1 MWLQLQ
7 KTKRRGELAKCDLY
21 FLFYEK
27 HLTVFHN
34 FLALLGRQK
43 VLLLK
48 TCLVKQCNVPL
59 LETTY
64 LNDFGHGSHL
74 RQATNKLG
82 KKKGKKY
89 LDSSCISQ
97 NYHYQANGTLLQ
109 LQLMMHNTH

>member
-64 LNDFGHGSHL
+64 LNEFGHGSHL

-82 KKKGKKY
+82 KKRKEIPRFIMHISK
-89 LDSSCISQ
+89 LSLSSEWNFVAVTIDD
-97 NYHYQANGTLLQ
+97 A
-109 LQLMMHNTH
+109 